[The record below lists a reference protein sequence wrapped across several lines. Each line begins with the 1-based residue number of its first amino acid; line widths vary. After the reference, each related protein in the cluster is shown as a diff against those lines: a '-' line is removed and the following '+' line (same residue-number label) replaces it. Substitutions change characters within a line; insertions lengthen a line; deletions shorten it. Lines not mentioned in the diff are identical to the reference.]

1 MFDVVDKISQTLF
14 LINFENVIS
23 YFFTLKLLRD
33 VFEWSIFFHF
43 QPSTII
49 NNYLSL
55 KNLAVSKR

>member
-33 VFEWSIFFHF
+33 VFE
-43 QPSTII
+43 
-49 NNYLSL
+49 
-55 KNLAVSKR
+55 